1 MMIFDKIIKDE
12 DEVKSIV
19 KESLNKN
26 SNLLLTYFNQNCY
39 NHYISHSNYKEL
51 IDKRFTV
58 YLDGIGMY
66 FALWYLGYESVE
78 KFNATDFNYGLF
90 ELFAAESKRIFLI
103 GGDFS
108 EKNIF
113 KKTKTDCINIVGYS
127 SGFFESR
134 DHDNLVKSIRS
145 TAPNVVIIGMGVL
158 KQELLAAELSISIT
172 VDEIICVGNF
182 LEFYFGT
189 KPRIPGLLRNIGI
202 EWLFRLISEPKRL
215 WKRYLL
221 GVPKFIANIIRLKK
235 VL

>member
-1 MMIFDKIIKDE
+1 MMIFDKIIKSE
-12 DEVKSIV
+12 NEVKSLV
-19 KESLNKN
+19 KESLEVN

-58 YLDGIGMY
+58 YLDGIGIY
-66 FALWYLGYESVE
+66 IALKYLGYESVE
-78 KFNATDFNYGLF
+78 KFNASDFNYNLF
-90 ELFAAESKRIFLI
+90 ELFAAESTRIFLI

-108 EKNIF
+108 EENIF
-113 KKTKTDCINIVGYS
+113 KKTKADCINIVGYS
-127 SGFFESR
+127 TGFFESR
-134 DHDNLVKSIRS
+134 DYGNLVKSIRS
-145 TAPNVVIIGMGVL
+145 TAPNVVIIGMGVS
-158 KQELLAAELSISIT
+158 KQELLAAELSKSIT

-189 KPRIPGLLRNIGI
+189 KPRIPSLLRNVGI

-221 GVPKFIANIIRLKK
+221 GVPKFIANIIQLKK

>member
-12 DEVKSIV
+12 NEVKSRV

-39 NHYISHSNYKEL
+39 NHYISDSHYRGL
-51 IDKRFTV
+51 IDNRFTV
-58 YLDGIGMY
+58 YLDGIGIY
-66 FALWYLGYESVE
+66 FALKYLGYESVE
-78 KFNATDFNYGLF
+78 NFNASDFNYSLF

-113 KKTKTDCINIVGYS
+113 KKTKTDFINIVGYS
-127 SGFFESR
+127 SGFFENR
-134 DHDNLVKSIRS
+134 DYGNLVKSIS
-145 TAPNVVIIGMGVL
+145 SKAPNVVIIGMGVP
-158 KQELLAAELSISIT
+158 KQEFLAAELSKLIT

-189 KPRIPGLLRNIGI
+189 KPRIPSLLRNIGI